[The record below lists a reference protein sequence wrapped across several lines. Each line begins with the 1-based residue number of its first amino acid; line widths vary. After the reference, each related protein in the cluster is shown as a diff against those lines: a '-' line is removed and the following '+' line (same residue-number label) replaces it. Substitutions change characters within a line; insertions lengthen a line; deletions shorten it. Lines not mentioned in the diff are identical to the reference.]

1 VGVLN
6 FLKISGKPTNLL
18 TGAKIRSI
26 LSLYFMHV
34 QTYGEGSKVDK
45 TLSTADVA
53 KRLQVHPTTVQ
64 GWIRKG
70 YFPNAYKLGLGKNS
84 PYIIPES
91 DIVAFEEKRHQA
103 TH

>member
-1 VGVLN
+1 
-6 FLKISGKPTNLL
+6 
-18 TGAKIRSI
+18 
-26 LSLYFMHV
+26 MHV

>member
-6 FLKISGKPTNLL
+6 FLKSGRNHGNPL
-18 TGAKIRSI
+18 TRLEIRSI
-26 LSLYFMHV
+26 LPLYFMHI
-34 QTYGEGSKVDK
+34 QKGAKVDK

-64 GWIRKG
+64 GWVRKG
-70 YFPNAYKLGLGKNS
+70 YFPNAYKVGLGKNS

-91 DIVAFEEKRHQA
+91 DIIAFEEKRHNA
-103 TH
+103 IH

>member
-1 VGVLN
+1 
-6 FLKISGKPTNLL
+6 
-18 TGAKIRSI
+18 
-26 LSLYFMHV
+26 M
-34 QTYGEGSKVDK
+34 DK

-70 YFPNAYKLGLGKNS
+70 HFPNAHKLGLGKNS

-91 DIVAFEEKRHQA
+91 DVIAFEEERHQ
-103 TH
+103 TTQ